1 MVLALSLQS
10 CVISD
15 LSNRFDPK
23 NGGFIIGDFLGSLSD
38 GGSSGS
44 CVFDGG
50 NFDSCTFN

>member
-1 MVLALSLQS
+1 MLLALSLQS

-23 NGGFIIGDFLGSLSD
+23 NGGFVLGDFLGSSGG
-38 GGSSGS
+38 GGSGG

-50 NFDSCTFN
+50 NFDSCNFSS